1 MYRDAAGWGV
11 KHTISMY
18 SIAIP
23 TWMIPFLYAA
33 NQAESTQLAAKSFWH
48 PASSLSWQPLRPRKG
63 RAAHGPSR
71 IRGAESASA
80 GCLETAG
87 LFSQRTSRNATCRAL
102 VLRQIGFA
110 SLEKQESRSR
120 SNRCFFGGC
129 VWQCLTRYHEAGKGV
144 HLSHLVWCMNLLIL
158 QLYKVHIISV
168 LKHNIYPL

>member
-1 MYRDAAGWGV
+1 
-11 KHTISMY
+11 
-18 SIAIP
+18 
-23 TWMIPFLYAA
+23 MIPFLYAA

-48 PASSLSWQPLRPRKG
+48 PASSLSWQPLRPRTG

-80 GCLETAG
+80 GCVETAG

-120 SNRCFFGGC
+120 GSNRCFFGGR
-129 VWQCLTRYHEAGKGV
+129 VWHCLTRYHEAGKGV

-158 QLYKVHIISV
+158 QLCEYILL